1 MSVLRFRTVIGR
13 LVALGTALTF
23 ATFQY
28 ITIKSRSSFGVYD
41 IFFQV
46 ASCIILFNFLV
57 IITRWI
63 EYEPIPGIKDN
74 KRLPTISV
82 IIPAYNESEF
92 VKNSICS
99 VVSSDYPKEKIHI
112 IVVDDGSSDDT
123 WSHIQ
128 QATQQALQS
137 EPPVQCTAIQH
148 EVNSGKRQAMVT
160 AFAEAT
166 NDVIVTLD
174 SDTILE
180 KQALRNLISPL
191 VLDSDIGGVTGHLSV
206 YNVQSDGWDSLIP
219 RTLDCLFEQ
228 NGNIPR
234 AAQSKH
240 GFVNILPGAISAF
253 RRHAAQPH
261 AQGLVEAR
269 FLGKPLRHGEDVQL
283 TMSLLRDGWRLR
295 YQSNAVVYTVAP
307 ETFRR
312 AFLMY
317 VRWERSNY
325 TYWALGLV
333 KLALV
338 DAGRYVRYKLGLLS
352 LGDADLEMEKQSVVR
367 AVNAR
372 HPDFQP
378 ILMILCTGFA
388 NFSCLGA
395 ALSWVL
401 GAYRS
406 PCVTVMNI
414 CCLIVFAT
422 WSSTLLLAD
431 ALNGE
436 DGNTALQNE
445 SQSAKQD
452 GAGRSYPRLQ
462 KKMQYSCFSTVA
474 NFLFV
479 SWASVFGLFTLNSQS
494 WLTR

>member
-1 MSVLRFRTVIGR
+1 MSVLRFRTAIGR
-13 LVALGTALTF
+13 FVALGTALTF

-28 ITIKSRSSFGVYD
+28 ITIKSRSSFGAFD
-41 IFFQV
+41 IFFHV
-46 ASCIILFNFLV
+46 ASCIIVFNFLV

-63 EYEPIPGIKDN
+63 EYQPIPGIKDN
-74 KRLPTISV
+74 ERLPTISV

-99 VVSSDYPKEKIHI
+99 VVSSDYPSEKIHI

-128 QATQQALQS
+128 QATQQAIES
-137 EPPVQCTAIQH
+137 DRPVQCTAIQH

-160 AFAEAT
+160 AFAAAT

-180 KQALRNLISPL
+180 KQALRNLVSPL
-191 VLDSDIGGVTGHLSV
+191 VLDRDIGGVTGHLSV
-206 YNVQSDGWDSLIP
+206 YNVQSDGWDSFIP

-261 AQGLVEAR
+261 AQGLIEAR

-283 TMSLLRDGWRLR
+283 TMSLLRDGWRLQ

-338 DAGRYVRYKLGLLS
+338 DAGRYVWYKLGFLS
-352 LGDADLEMEKQSVVR
+352 LGKDNLDVEKQSMGR
-367 AVNAR
+367 AANAR

-395 ALSWVL
+395 AFSWVL

-406 PCVTVMNI
+406 PWVTVMNI

-436 DGNTALQNE
+436 DGNSALQ
-445 SQSAKQD
+445 D
-452 GAGRSYPRLQ
+452 GSEGAQLGGACRLYPRLQ

-479 SWASVFGLFTLNSQS
+479 SWASVFGLFTLKSQS